1 MLSSFIVK
9 GSRNIVSKIYSFI
22 MDNISPQSVEYPSD
36 DLQAGS
42 SFSGAQ
48 TVGST
53 LFRVGKRKLY
63 KCEKCPYTT
72 RRRSDLNRHN
82 EKCSGEKTRGK
93 PLHECRFCGY
103 STPRSNDL
111 KRHKC
116 RNSTKCYAVKRNGET
131 LYECGR
137 CGYSTRRSSD
147 LKRHKLGRRC
157 RRRHRFTEDFWEGP
171 WCVYSTT

>member
-1 MLSSFIVK
+1 
-9 GSRNIVSKIYSFI
+9 

-36 DLQAGS
+36 DLQASS
-42 SFSGAQ
+42 SFSRVPI
-48 TVGST
+48 VGSSS
-53 LFRVGKRKLY
+53 FGVGKKKLY

-72 RRRSDLNRHN
+72 RRRSNLNRHN
-82 EKCSGEKTRGK
+82 KTKCSTEKVK
-93 PLHECRFCGY
+93 EKSSYECRLCGY

-116 RNSTKCYAVKRNGET
+116 RNSTKCYAVKRNGKT
-131 LYECGR
+131 LYECVR
-137 CGYSTRRSSD
+137 CEYSTSRSSD

-157 RRRHRFTEDFWEGP
+157 QRRHRFMEAFWEGP

>member
-1 MLSSFIVK
+1 
-9 GSRNIVSKIYSFI
+9 
-22 MDNISPQSVEYPSD
+22 MDNFSRQSVKYPSD

-42 SFSGAQ
+42 SFSGAP

-53 LFRVGKRKLY
+53 LFSVGKKKLY

-72 RRRSDLNRHN
+72 RRKFDLNRHN
-82 EKCSGEKTRGK
+82 KIKCRAEKLEEKT
-93 PLHECRFCGY
+93 LHECRLCGY
-103 STPRSNDL
+103 STTRSNDL

-116 RNSTKCYAVKRNGET
+116 RHFTKCGAVKRGGRI

-137 CGYSTRRSSD
+137 CEYSTSRSSD

-157 RRRHRFTEDFWEGP
+157 RRRHQFTEVFWEGP
-171 WCVYSTT
+171 WCVYSTS